1 MIMNFKKRN
10 TVKESAVKSQLGLI
24 RKILILQFT
33 MIPNTVFVMVPR
45 A

>member
-10 TVKESAVKSQLGLI
+10 TIKESAVKSQLELKMKILI
-24 RKILILQFT
+24 RKFT
-33 MIPNTVFVMVPR
+33 IIPNTVFVMVPR